1 MASADEFALVK
12 IVRKIELF
20 SHLDVDEAKKVLSLG
35 VKKSH
40 AEGEFVSRKGERS
53 TSFGIL
59 LAGQIGVYE
68 DDDKRLGFL
77 QVGDSMN
84 AIGAFLRSP
93 ILVTSRAEAPCTLLY
108 FSTLD
113 IRSLRSSDLLLYT
126 KIIERVLELAERL
139 IAGMVPKVKQIEE

>member
-12 IVRKIELF
+12 IIRKIELF
-20 SHLDVDEAKKVLSLG
+20 SHLDAQEAKKVLALG
-35 VKKSH
+35 VRKRYEVG
-40 AEGEFVSRKGERS
+40 ALVSRKGERS
-53 TSFGIL
+53 SSFGIVL
-59 LAGQIGVYE
+59 GGQIGVYG
-68 DDDKRLGFL
+68 DGDKRVGLL
-77 QVGDSMN
+77 QTGDSMN

-93 ILVTSRAEAPCTLLY
+93 ILVNSRAEAPCTLLY

-113 IRSLRSSDLLLYT
+113 VRSLRSSDLLLYT